1 MDIYV
6 PDIIW
11 ALVNFVILLFVLTKV
26 LYKPVLNMLEKRQN
40 YVDEN
45 LNNSKL
51 AKEEAEK
58 LRADYE
64 NQLKSAK
71 QEANEIVLQATK
83 LGEQTKSEIIEAA
96 KEETNKIFAKAQQDI
111 ELEKKK
117 ALAEVKEIIAATSI
131 LAAEKIVARSL
142 NAQDHEKLI
151 DDFVKEVG
159 EPH

>member
-6 PDIIW
+6 PDMIW
-11 ALVNFVILLFVLTKV
+11 AVINFLILAFILTKV
-26 LYKPVLNMLEKRQN
+26 LHKPMLNMLESRQN
-40 YVDEN
+40 YIDEN
-45 LNNSKL
+45 LNNSKV

-58 LRADYE
+58 LRDDYE

-71 QEANEIVLQATK
+71 QEANEIILQASQ
-83 LGEQTKSEIIEAA
+83 LGEQTKAEIINAA
-96 KEETNKIFAKAQQDI
+96 KEETDKISAKAQQDI
-111 ELEKKK
+111 RLEKKK
-117 ALAEVKEIIAATSI
+117 ALAEVKEIIAETAI

-159 EPH
+159 EAH